1 MMRAFQGGPMVRFVL
16 PLAAACVLSGCVTEE
31 AAVSQAAV
39 APIQSS
45 AAGWCAAAGEFLR
58 DPYATD
64 WEKLAIYDK
73 MTNRGCMK

>member
-1 MMRAFQGGPMVRFVL
+1 MEALLVRFAV
-16 PLAAACVLSGCVTEE
+16 PLIAACVLSGCITDE
-31 AAVSQAAV
+31 AAVSQATA
-39 APIQSS
+39 APIKASP
-45 AAGWCAAAGEFLR
+45 AGWCAAAGEFLR